1 MSTEQP
7 QNSQAIF
14 DAAVAESST
23 GGRQHR
29 RRGGRG
35 RGAGR
40 GRPTADRPDNN
51 VASST
56 QSEKSTNKNPN
67 GNNGRR
73 RGRGGRNSN
82 EQQPSEA
89 PVSPSTDQA
98 LEFIAGSLQDSSA
111 QTMHQQANRTS
122 SNSEQI
128 PTAQSDNAKKKKRRN
143 RNRKRNKASRPWLS
157 AIPPETADP
166 ISLDPLED
174 LPYPPFAL
182 VMDEPYTPIYP
193 GMWPP
198 PALETTENNVKEETD
213 LELDREVNIL
223 KAQWGDGVVRKEES
237 DTSSNNVK
245 PSPDCLHGRQF
256 YLFDGKVLAYYLTE
270 TKQFINP
277 YNRRDLTRPELQALD
292 YYMAVHKLGN
302 AGVVQAYGEESFCFD
317 LFVFVSLSLFS
328 DSG

>member
-1 MSTEQP
+1 MSTNQP
-7 QNSQAIF
+7 RNSPHSIS
-14 DAAVAESST
+14 DADVAESST
-23 GGRQHR
+23 GGRQQR

-35 RGAGR
+35 RGRGR

-51 VASST
+51 VGSST
-56 QSEKSTNKNPN
+56 PSAEKSTNKNPN

-73 RGRGGRNSN
+73 RGRGGRNPN
-82 EQQPSEA
+82 ERQPSEA
-89 PVSPSTDQA
+89 PVSPNTDQA
-98 LEFIAGSLQDSSA
+98 LEFIEGSLQDSSE
-111 QTMHQQANRTS
+111 QTMHQQVNGGTS
-122 SNSEQI
+122 NHSEQT
-128 PTAQSDNAKKKKRRN
+128 PAAVSDNTKKKKRRN
-143 RNRKRNKASRPWLS
+143 RNRKRNKANRPWLS

-198 PALETTENNVKEETD
+198 PALETVGNNAIEETD
-213 LELDREVNIL
+213 ADLDREVNIL
-223 KAQWGDGVVRKEES
+223 KAQWGEAVVRKEES
-237 DTSSNNVK
+237 DTSSNKAK
-245 PSPDCLHGRQF
+245 PPSDSLHGRQF

-277 YNRRDLTRPELQALD
+277 YNRRDLTRPELEALD

-302 AGVVQAYGEESFCFD
+302 AGVVQAYGEALFFFGH
-317 LFVFVSLSLFS
+317 FVFITS
-328 DSG
+328 